1 VTVEHRVR
9 RHPWST
15 HPSKIAK
22 GGAASNLSDS
32 ENPWASLRPHLSRNT
47 VSNEK
52 VQHPRFCSQQ
62 KSLPCGRLSEEKA
75 GRTVP
80 AFGKTSGSDDNVR
93 ATQNAYCAGAA
104 GALEPEASCSRS
116 FFIRLTSTR
125 PPLMRFGF
133 APASALAASGA
144 GALPMPTT

>member
-1 VTVEHRVR
+1 MVNPPFENREGWGSLKLIRFRKSLGQPALTSAAEHNFKRE
-9 RHPWST
+9 S
-15 HPSKIAK
+15 SA
-22 GGAASNLSDS
+22 
-32 ENPWASLRPHLSRNT
+32 
-47 VSNEK
+47 
-52 VQHPRFCSQQ
+52 PRFCSQQ

-80 AFGKTSGSDDNVR
+80 AFGKSSGSDNNVR

>member
-9 RHPWST
+9 RRPWST

-32 ENPWASLRPHLSRNT
+32 ENPWASLPPHLSRNT
-47 VSNEK
+47 ISNEK
-52 VQHPRFCSQQ
+52 VQHPGSAPN
-62 KSLPCGRLSEEKA
+62 KKASLAGGSLRRRPGVRSRHSGKRAARTTMSEPHK
-75 GRTVP
+75 
-80 AFGKTSGSDDNVR
+80 
-93 ATQNAYCAGAA
+93 NAYCAGAA